1 MMVTKS
7 KHGTVSAVLFNDESI
22 PLPKIAATLF
32 GVNEA
37 LFIQQLHFFERIGNF
52 NYEGEVWVYKTI
64 EDWSEELPW
73 WSTST
78 IKRIIKTLT
87 LAGLLQVKQLDRN
100 RNNHTNYYRLN
111 YSVLDEMYWNHVSAK
126 ETPAIGSKWSNPL
139 GQNEP
144 IHQVN
149 LNHSNHRI
157 HIEYTETTKQ
167 AKNPL
172 ACDTQNQNQTTT
184 ETTESQSM
192 PQAKDIILAFKQQQ
206 KEEPLPLLKSKPIV
220 SNFEKLWN
228 KVVPKYH
235 SSVKFIPVFIPKQQG
250 QMKHILKRLESE
262 QLEVLYLV
270 LKDWIN
276 FCHFV
281 NSAIGKN
288 TTIPQVPNLDYL
300 LLYVM
305 HVKNFYIY
313 ENPVKKVPPVQLT
326 APIKQGNSM
335 DNNTEP
341 TKVKETTEEK
351 PWLWEDD

>member
-1 MMVTKS
+1 MTGKS
-7 KHGTVSAVLFNDESI
+7 KYGTLSAVLFNDESI

-37 LFIQQLHFFERIGNF
+37 LFIQQLHFLERIGNF
-52 NYEGEVWVYKTI
+52 KHEGEVWIYKTM

-87 LAGLLQVKQLDRN
+87 LAGLLSVKQLDRN

-111 YSVLDEMYWNHVSAK
+111 YAVLDEMYWNHIGLK
-126 ETPAIGSKWSNPL
+126 ETPAIGSNWSNPS

-157 HIEYTETTKQ
+157 HTEYTETTKQ
-167 AKNPL
+167 AKKDL
-172 ACDTQNQNQTTT
+172 ACNNQNPSKTNPEST
-184 ETTESQSM
+184 ENNNM
-192 PQAKDIILAFKQQQ
+192 AQAKDIILAFKKQQ

-250 QMKHILKRLESE
+250 QMKHILRRLETN

-300 LLYVM
+300 LTYVM
-305 HVKNFYIY
+305 HVKNFYAY
-313 ENPVKKVPPVQLT
+313 ENPVQKVPPVQLI
-326 APIKQGNSM
+326 ASVQPDKVLY
-335 DNNTEP
+335 P
-341 TKVKETTEEK
+341 TQEQEKVKETTEEK
-351 PWLWEDD
+351 PWLWEDDE

>member
-1 MMVTKS
+1 MANKS
-7 KHGTVSAVLFNDESI
+7 KYGTISTVLFNDEAI

-52 NYEGEVWVYKTI
+52 KHEGEVWIYKTI

-87 LAGLLQVKQLDRN
+87 LSGLLMVRQLDRN

-111 YSVLDEMYWNHVSAK
+111 YAVLDEMYWNHVSEK
-126 ETPAIGSKWSNPL
+126 ETTAIGSNWSNPS

-157 HIEYTETTKQ
+157 HREYTETTKQ

-172 ACDTQNQNQTTT
+172 ACGTQNQIQTTPEST
-184 ETTESQSM
+184 ENNNM
-192 PQAKDIILAFKQQQ
+192 AQAKDIILAFKQQQ

-250 QMKHILKRLESE
+250 QMKHILRRLESN

-281 NSAIGKN
+281 N
-288 TTIPQVPNLDYL
+288 
-300 LLYVM
+300 
-305 HVKNFYIY
+305 
-313 ENPVKKVPPVQLT
+313 
-326 APIKQGNSM
+326 
-335 DNNTEP
+335 
-341 TKVKETTEEK
+341 
-351 PWLWEDD
+351 